1 MKTSGKVN
9 KFAIDFTVKTTR
21 LQYPLS
27 NLMRLEYNRYIGSQ
41 VQSFHLIAIY
51 LKVSTRVMRLGTR
64 RFMLQ
69 LSTSLFGAPW
79 HMAIFDHPY
88 SFPLHHRPPAYR
100 FFCWDSLS
108 TFLTIFC
115 SSIRKARTTRS
126 LTQLAHLE
134 PGFVKWCAFHPHSVY
149 N

>member
-41 VQSFHLIAIY
+41 GQSFHLIAIY

-69 LSTSLFGAPW
+69 LSTSLFGAP
-79 HMAIFDHPY
+79 
-88 SFPLHHRPPAYR
+88 
-100 FFCWDSLS
+100 
-108 TFLTIFC
+108 
-115 SSIRKARTTRS
+115 
-126 LTQLAHLE
+126 
-134 PGFVKWCAFHPHSVY
+134 
-149 N
+149 